1 MEWMMK
7 KTFFTFIILTILAS
21 FLSVAVAAE
30 RIVQLTVP
38 GCVACGASH
47 RIGAI
52 LKETKG
58 VIKYQFGNKDLLT
71 VTFDDKITALDTI
84 ISKLEKGGNKINGK
98 PVYVK

>member
-7 KTFFTFIILTILAS
+7 KTFFTFIILTIFAA
-21 FLSVAVAAE
+21 FLSVAVAEE

-47 RIGAI
+47 RIGVI

-58 VIKYQFGNKDLLT
+58 VTNYQFGDKNLLT

-84 ISKLEKGGNKINGK
+84 ISRLEKGGHKINGK